1 MFKNIPK
8 KKLKT
13 LQKLIQ
19 KFLFLYYT
27 ITLHWRIKDK
37 FFSLLKK

>member
-19 KFLFLYYT
+19 KFLFAHY
-27 ITLHWRIKDK
+27 IGG
-37 FFSLLKK
+37 LKINSFRH

>member
-1 MFKNIPK
+1 MFKNIAK

-19 KFLFLYYT
+19 KFLFAHY
-27 ITLHWRIKDK
+27 IWRIKDK